1 MSQSENVKQINALIE
16 TLSED
21 DKSAVI
27 NHLSTHVFIPMWFTK
42 EYLETLYGVDSMTDE
57 VYAEIRDNVSQSDYL
72 IRMIEEELQEQ
83 KFVKVP
89 EKNDNNDNI
98 DE

>member
-1 MSQSENVKQINALIE
+1 MSQSDVVKQVNDLVDN
-16 TLSED
+16 LSED

-27 NHLSTHVFIPMWFTK
+27 SHLSTHVFIPMWFTK
-42 EYLETLYGVDSMTDE
+42 EYLETLYDVDSMTDE
-57 VYAEIRDNVSQSDYL
+57 VYADIRDNESQSDYL

-89 EKNDNNDNI
+89 ETNDNI
-98 DE
+98 DK

>member
-1 MSQSENVKQINALIE
+1 MSQSETVKQINALIE

-42 EYLETLYGVDSMTDE
+42 EYLETLYGVASITDE

-89 EKNDNNDNI
+89 ETNDNI